1 MGRITPGASAP
12 SPLFLTGFRPW
23 TLRRPAPLRLAS
35 ARPAERPQPQAHVF
49 TAEGLKALRKR
60 KGLSQVQLAQLLGVS
75 QGYLS
80 QVEKGRK
87 PIGPAA
93 DRILKWV
100 MEQENE

>member
-1 MGRITPGASAP
+1 MKLNARADAE
-12 SPLFLTGFRPW
+12 
-23 TLRRPAPLRLAS
+23 PAPA
-35 ARPAERPQPQAHVF
+35 QAHVF
-49 TAEGLKALRKR
+49 TPEGLKALRKR

-87 PIGPAA
+87 PMGPAA

-100 MEQENE
+100 MENDAEA